1 MEPVLSHW
9 IYITGIIP
17 TFVARNE
24 VTPLELARGCMVY
37 TERAPRRQQFGV
49 APAMYC
55 VKQQPLI
62 HSRIQTTGAKWVCA
76 KTENSAMELQL

>member
-1 MEPVLSHW
+1 MELLLSQR

-55 VKQQPLI
+55 VKLQPL
-62 HSRIQTTGAKWVCA
+62 SRIQTTGSKWVYA